1 MKKAGAY
8 VMVQDPNEAELDV
21 MPMEAISRV
30 GVNFTSSV
38 RNIADR
44 INNLLN

>member
-1 MKKAGAY
+1 
-8 VMVQDPNEAELDV
+8 MVQDPNEAESDV
-21 MPMEAISRV
+21 IPMEAISRAD
-30 GVNFTSSV
+30 VNFISSV